1 MTYECKNCGNQYQG
15 NFCNN
20 CGQSHNIHKINMAF
34 VWHDIQ
40 HGLFHFDNGII
51 YTLWQLFK
59 KPGITIREFIKGKRM
74 RYFPPVSMVVV
85 MATLYG
91 LFYHLFHINTFK
103 YSTNETTDFNE
114 LNEWL
119 GSHYSIFT
127 LLTIP
132 FYAFFSYL
140 FFKKQGYN
148 FSEHIVLNSFLASQ
162 RLCISLL
169 SLPFLYYATSANQVS
184 AIAFFIFLIDMLLAY
199 RGFYQFFVNISR
211 WKSFLLSTFCY
222 LTTTVVMTI
231 IFAILIFI
239 FNI

>member
-1 MTYECKNCGNQYQG
+1 MAQECKNCGTLYKG

-20 CGQSHNIHKINMAF
+20 CGQSQNIHKINLSF
-34 VWHDIQ
+34 VWHDLQ

-51 YTLWQLFK
+51 FTSWRLLK
-59 KPGITIREFIKGKRM
+59 KPGITIKEFIKGKRI

-91 LFYHLFHINTFK
+91 LLYHLLHINTFK
-103 YSTNETTDFNE
+103 YASSEAVNFNE

-132 FYAFFSYL
+132 FYSFCSYI

-162 RLCISLL
+162 RLFFSLL
-169 SLPFLYYATSANQVS
+169 SLPFLYYAKSLNQFYTISYLLV
-184 AIAFFIFLIDMLLAY
+184 AIDVFLAY
-199 RGFYQFFVNISR
+199 RGFDQFFDAIPK
-211 WKSFLLSTFCY
+211 WKSFLLTTLCY
-222 LTTTVVMTI
+222 LT
-231 IFAILIFI
+231 AILILAI
-239 FNI
+239 CLAIIIVTV